1 MQLVSIHT
9 ETEIRSCYETYH
21 HLRPH
26 LSEEEFVAQVL
37 RQMQQGFQILAIEES
52 EKILSVVGFRMFE
65 YLAWG
70 KIIYIDDLVSHPETR
85 GKGYA
90 STLLQ
95 HVKGLAIANG
105 CKGVH
110 LDSGYHRHAAHKVYL
125 NNGFILDCHH
135 FALKL
140 E

>member
-1 MQLVSIHT
+1 MQPKNI
-9 ETEIRSCYETYH
+9 ETEAEIRACFETYH

-37 RQMQQGFQILAIEES
+37 RQMQAGFRIVAIEDDGKVVS
-52 EKILSVVGFRMFE
+52 AVGFRMFE

-70 KIIYIDDLVSHPETR
+70 KVIYIDDLISHPEAR

-95 HVKGLAIANG
+95 YVKALAIEHG

-110 LDSGYHRHAAHKVYL
+110 LDSGYQRNAAHRVYL

-135 FALKL
+135 FSMKV